1 MTLNRAAAYVYA
13 IVAIGVVAFQ
23 LALAAGAPWGEYAMG
38 GAIKGQFPPEL
49 RVAALIQAALLAG
62 FALVI
67 LARVGVI
74 SPRWLRISRWLAWV
88 VVAFSAVSL
97 ILNLI
102 TPSAS
107 ERALWAPVT
116 LIMLISSG
124 AVAFAKSPVR
134 P

>member
-1 MTLNRAAAYVYA
+1 
-13 IVAIGVVAFQ
+13 
-23 LALAAGAPWGEYAMG
+23 MG

-67 LARVGVI
+67 LARAGVI
-74 SPRWLRISRWLAWV
+74 SPRWSRISRWLAWV

-124 AVAFAKSPVR
+124 VVAFAKSPVR